1 MRRGYGP
8 DIRTEAITKRYQG
21 KEWNDI
27 QKEINDKFGVKPSI
41 RQMQYWFEA
50 YHDGKE
56 DPTGARILAQTIQD
70 AADAATPLALAK
82 MMSSVGPTWKSL
94 IGVKGL
100 TASDAG
106 WIALL
111 SYFEA
116 QVGKAKFERLIGK
129 YCEMRDELG

>member
-82 MMSSVGPTWKSL
+82 MMSSAPMWKSL
-94 IGVKGL
+94 VGVKGL

-116 QVGKAKFERLIGK
+116 QVGQAKFERLIAK